1 MRSAAPIAVM
11 LDGSKPRIVIDI
23 ERAAQLC
30 VRLTLGYDRH
40 PAVHHIS
47 GEVARGDLLAL
58 VGPKAPANRPL
69 LKGIVGQLKP
79 QVEP

>member
-1 MRSAAPIAVM
+1 
-11 LDGSKPRIVIDI
+11 
-23 ERAAQLC
+23 
-30 VRLTLGYDRH
+30 LTLGYDRH

-47 GEVARGDLLAL
+47 GEVTRGDLLAL